1 MISISLLKSKKP
13 QTKAKSR
20 NSISCIVHSC
30 VTPAVTFM
38 IPYGL
43 LNGVSLSW
51 CSLIGRLIKRHDL
64 WLINAESVIKEI
76 HFNLQGE
83 RGAGGERQA
92 GEICWGHCW
101 HAIIC
106 KAGMRG
112 LYGVSPRQRVG
123 QAEPGLAPKSPAR
136 FFHQCHMANP
146 ELVSQLEDNRNQC
159 SSSHLLLHLMLLI
172 TLMDCVAIKKTRG
185 GHQPGGH
192 QPGGLFFLQDVKE
205 ARSEMQT
212 TSEWSTHV
220 EVWAV
225 PSLRDG
231 AVPPPGTKEPPQKRR
246 ILTCSFYHCWES
258 RKQSLFLLKQAFLSH
273 IHPILQS
280 LSLAGFFQPPRK
292 AFPAHPM
299 PRPCLPLFPPT
310 PHTLKSHQGKQVI
323 RLQD

>member
-1 MISISLLKSKKP
+1 
-13 QTKAKSR
+13 
-20 NSISCIVHSC
+20 
-30 VTPAVTFM
+30 M

-43 LNGVSLSW
+43 LNGVALSW

-64 WLINAESVIKEI
+64 WLINAESVINEI

-123 QAEPGLAPKSPAR
+123 QAEPGLAPKPPAR
-136 FFHQCHMANP
+136 FFPQSHMANP

-185 GHQPGGH
+185 GC

-205 ARSEMQT
+205 WRSEMQT
-212 TSEWSTHV
+212 ASEWSTHL
-220 EVWAV
+220 ECELYHPWEMGLCHPQA
-225 PSLRDG
+225 PKGLHR
-231 AVPPPGTKEPPQKRR
+231 KEESSPALSTTAEKVGSKA
-246 ILTCSFYHCWES
+246 SFYWS
-258 RKQSLFLLKQAFLSH
+258 KPSFH
-273 IHPILQS
+273 IY
-280 LSLAGFFQPPRK
+280 
-292 AFPAHPM
+292 AHFC
-299 PRPCLPLFPPT
+299 RA
-310 PHTLKSHQGKQVI
+310 
-323 RLQD
+323 